1 MAKNRLQLDF
11 SLETTSERNAF
22 VQEYLQNEIFTKKP
36 PTEKELETISNYIL
50 FGKDEDGKN
59 AVQRKEFEIKTKN
72 NTWSKQKDNV
82 ESIEELMEN
91 PAFDEN
97 LFTPIG
103 VEPPIKKKKET
114 FSREAALQ
122 EAPSELKEEF
132 EHLFKQIDDADLLIN
147 FYEFAQGKRK
157 NPPRQELLQRF
168 TEEEIARIQ
177 KRAESLD
184 GYSYLKWRHHLVE
197 LRSLQYTLRDS
208 YKYRILLETKHH
220 IKTTEISINFD
231 GDTPVFPHGLKRDTL
246 IGEGVFVTEQ
256 ELEKKKYTNEEF
268 KQIST
273 FFWEQEKLKENKPE
287 RYLDFS
293 NPNHLHAILAA
304 LPDLEAERDEGAD
317 SIGDLID
324 TIYYYIDNAK
334 LTDAQLD
341 LLWMKVRQVKNIDI
355 ANFLNKKY
363 GKSYTENYISTI
375 YNQKVLVKIAEAA
388 DFHRDLIE
396 NIYFPENFR
405 YCTTCKK
412 FLLKHPRNFV
422 RKSRATDG
430 YCGRCKEC
438 DKIIRQQR
446 KGQK

>member
-11 SLETTSERNAF
+11 NLETTSERNAF
-22 VQEYLQNEIFTKKP
+22 VQEYLQTDMFKQKA

-50 FGKDEDGKN
+50 FGKDDDGKSS
-59 AVQRKEFEIKTKN
+59 VQKKEFEIKTKN
-72 NTWSKQKDNV
+72 NTWSKQKDGV

-103 VEPPIKKKKET
+103 IEPPTKKKKET
-114 FSREAALQ
+114 FSREAALR
-122 EAPSELKEEF
+122 EAPDDLKEEF
-132 EHLFKQIDDADLLIN
+132 THLFRQIDDADLLIN
-147 FYEFAQGKRK
+147 FYEFAHGKRK
-157 NPPRQELLQRF
+157 NPPRQELLDRF
-168 TEEEIARIQ
+168 TEEEQQQVQ
-177 KRAESLD
+177 KRSENLD
-184 GYSYLKWRHHLVE
+184 SYSYLKWRHYLVE

-208 YKYRILLETKHH
+208 YRHPVLMETKHH
-220 IKTTEISINFD
+220 VKTTEISLNFD
-231 GDTPVFPHGLKRDTL
+231 GDTPIFPLGLMTDTL
-246 IGEGVFVTEQ
+246 IGKGVFVTEQ
-256 ELEKKKYTNEEF
+256 ELEKREYTDEEF
-268 KQIST
+268 RKISA
-273 FFWEQEKLKENKPE
+273 FFWEQDKLKNEKPK

-293 NPNHLHAILAA
+293 NPTHLHAIFAE
-304 LPDLEAERDEGAD
+304 LPDLESERDEGAG
-317 SIGDLID
+317 SVGDLINTIHYYVD
-324 TIYYYIDNAK
+324 TAK
-334 LTDAQLD
+334 LTDIQQD
-341 LLWMKVRQVKNIDI
+341 LLQMKIDQRKNLDI

-375 YNQKVLVKIAEAA
+375 YNQKILVKIAEAA

-412 FLLKHPRNFV
+412 FMLKHPKNFV

-438 DKIIRQQR
+438 DKITRQKR
-446 KGQK
+446 KGN